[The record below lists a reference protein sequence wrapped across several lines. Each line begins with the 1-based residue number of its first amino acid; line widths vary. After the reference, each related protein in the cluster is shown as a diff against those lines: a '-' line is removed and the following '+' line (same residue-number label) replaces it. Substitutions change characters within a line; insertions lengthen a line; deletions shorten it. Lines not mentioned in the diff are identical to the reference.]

1 MKYRVHTYQVVCVSY
16 EVEADSA
23 EQAKDKVEQDC
34 WNMIPVYIGDPL
46 EEIDLTG
53 EFIVDPILDNGEVD
67 YDNVQFFA
75 APVYE
80 ETTKC

>member
-1 MKYRVHTYQVVCVSY
+1 MKYRVHTYTVVRVSY
-16 EVEADSA
+16 EIAADSA

-34 WNMIPVYIGDPL
+34 WKMHPVYIGDPL
-46 EEIDLTG
+46 VDNDLTG

-75 APVYE
+75 APVYKE
-80 ETTKC
+80 ITKC